1 MKRLKRILSSLH
13 PEIEIDRETRL
24 IEDGILDS
32 LDIVTLVTDLNDE
45 YKISIGAA
53 GRSVPTTTLKNS
65 ASTNKRINCKYNAMI
80 IYFSNFIRFEY
91 QKHNKHPIQAKPYTV
106 RP

>member
-45 YKISIGAA
+45 YKISIGA
-53 GRSVPTTTLKNS
+53 GDITPQNFCSIDSIESLIRSRGGEVCSL
-65 ASTNKRINCKYNAMI
+65 
-80 IYFSNFIRFEY
+80 
-91 QKHNKHPIQAKPYTV
+91 
-106 RP
+106 